1 MLCTDVSL
9 FTEKCIDHSIQLSSL
24 ALHVHAI
31 YKMNVCIL
39 IYGFACFAGVSGGI
53 GITIFIAPVVII
65 VGCIIIKRRWASK
78 RPGEWSK
85 LSTTVLLLVGYSVIT
100 VKM

>member
-1 MLCTDVSL
+1 MLCTDVS
-9 FTEKCIDHSIQLSSL
+9 
-24 ALHVHAI
+24 LHVHAI

-53 GITIFIAPVVII
+53 GITISIAPVVIM

-85 LSTTVLLLVGYSVIT
+85 LFTTVLLVVGYSVII
-100 VKM
+100 VKMLWFTEFVNDDG